1 MLILGGKGQNAIAL
15 RHSDKHRLSA
25 GYQVMPT
32 DHIEKAL
39 KKELGRIDKKL
50 KRAETLRLAALIASA
65 AVVGWALSTVTSHI
79 PLLAGMAAG
88 GVLLNAMATR
98 VVSRKK

>member
-1 MLILGGKGQNAIAL
+1 MT
-15 RHSDKHRLSA
+15 SS
-25 GYQVMPT
+25 
-32 DHIEKAL
+32 DHIENAL
-39 KKELGRIDKKL
+39 KKELGRIDGKL
-50 KRAETLRLAALIASA
+50 KRAETLRRAALITSA
-65 AVVGWALSTVTSHI
+65 AVVGWALSTVAGHI

>member
-1 MLILGGKGQNAIAL
+1 M
-15 RHSDKHRLSA
+15 SS
-25 GYQVMPT
+25 
-32 DHIEKAL
+32 DHIENAL
-39 KKELGRIDKKL
+39 KKELRRIDKKL

-65 AVVGWALSTVTSHI
+65 AVVGWVLSTVASHI
-79 PLLAGMAAG
+79 PLLAGMAAA

>member
-1 MLILGGKGQNAIAL
+1 
-15 RHSDKHRLSA
+15 
-25 GYQVMPT
+25 MPT

>member
-1 MLILGGKGQNAIAL
+1 MSN
-15 RHSDKHRLSA
+15 
-25 GYQVMPT
+25 
-32 DHIEKAL
+32 DHIENAL

-65 AVVGWALSTVTSHI
+65 AVIGWALSTVASHI